1 MAFKVKP
8 MAVPPVRTAAL
19 GAFLLISI
27 LPSVAQTPK
36 ITRFKPP
43 APKQVVVQGIVV
55 GPDNKPVPGADVEI
69 ANYGAGAMQ
78 HVLSKED
85 GTFSFSTLPQS
96 APMIDIRAFKG
107 SFTILEPVRPVNL
120 HVRVRLVKDAW
131 TSLSGRVV
139 DPAGHPMPN
148 LDIQA
153 ASNPM
158 PENIEI
164 MRRTK
169 GQGLLKT
176 PFFIGHGKTDAN
188 GRYVFAHIV
197 ATPHVLVGA
206 SSPVRTKLSGQITV
220 NLVGGRPTLAP
231 DIIAARDGS
240 FIIGNVFGAH
250 QEPTGKAVV
259 TVKELPGQRF
269 NVDAHGQF
277 RIDNL
282 QDAKNYTVVA
292 TAPGGKSTRMVARGG
307 AAINLYLVEPWEE
320 QR

>member
-1 MAFKVKP
+1 

-19 GAFLLISI
+19 GAFLLISV

-43 APKQVVVQGIVV
+43 APKLVDVQGIVV
-55 GPDNKPVPGADVEI
+55 GPDNKPVPRADVEI
-69 ANYGAGAMQ
+69 ANYGVGANQ
-78 HVLSKED
+78 HVLTKED
-85 GTFSFSTLPQS
+85 GTFGFRTLPES
-96 APMIDIRAFKG
+96 AKMIDIRAFKG
-107 SFTILEPVRPVNL
+107 GLTVLEPVRPVNL

-153 ASNPM
+153 SSNPM

-164 MRRTK
+164 VRRTK

-176 PFFIGHGKTDAN
+176 PFYIGRGKTDAN

-231 DIIAARDGS
+231 NIIAARDGT
-240 FIIGNVFGAH
+240 FITGTVLGAH
-250 QEPTGKAVV
+250 QAPTGKAVI

-269 NVDAHGQF
+269 SVDAHGQF

-282 QDAKNYTVVA
+282 QEAKKYTVVA
-292 TAPGGKSTRMVARGG
+292 TAPNGKSTRQVSQGG
-307 AAINLYLVEPWEE
+307 SAINLYLVEPWEE